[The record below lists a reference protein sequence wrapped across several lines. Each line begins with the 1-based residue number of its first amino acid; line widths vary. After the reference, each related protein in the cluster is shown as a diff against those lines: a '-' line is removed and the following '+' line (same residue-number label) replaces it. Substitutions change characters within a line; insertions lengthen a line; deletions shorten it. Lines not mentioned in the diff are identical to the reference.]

1 VSEMLVDKAN
11 SKRRIESALTESEG
25 ESVHRNGQTSSPIG
39 KKLQVDFIGNS
50 PAMREIY
57 SMIQLVADSATPV
70 MITGESGTGKDVVA
84 RLIHL
89 KSPRADLPFIA
100 INCAAVPKEVFENEL
115 FGHETGAF
123 TGATYKKA
131 GYLEMANN
139 GTLFLDELAEMDS
152 ETQAKLLRVIETHT
166 FRRLGGKEE
175 INVDVRMLAATNKN
189 MAHALQSGEMRRDLY
204 YRFSVIEIFLPP
216 LRERKEDIPLLVDHF
231 LVFFCQKHKRGE
243 KNFSDKATEMM
254 SAYDWPG
261 NIRELRNVVERSVII
276 CAANVIT
283 PDYLPPDISTSKPH
297 ENVITIPVGTSL
309 EDAEKDIIM
318 HTLASLKNNKSKTA
332 TTLGLSRKAL
342 YNKLKRFGEM

>member
-1 VSEMLVDKAN
+1 MDETLTERRS
-11 SKRRIESALTESEG
+11 SKRDVHAAAEEPPG
-25 ESVHRNGQTSSPIG
+25 KHVHRFEQKGSSIG
-39 KKLQVDFIGNS
+39 KKLHVDFIGNS

-57 SMIQLVADSATPV
+57 SMAQLVADSATPV

-115 FGHETGAF
+115 FGHESGAF

-139 GTLFLDELAEMDS
+139 GTLFLDELAEMDA

-175 INVDVRMLAATNKN
+175 ISVDVRMLAATNKN
-189 MAHALQSGEMRRDLY
+189 MAHALQTGEMRRDLY

-216 LRERKEDIPLLVDHF
+216 LRERREDIPLLIDHF
-231 LVFFCQKHKRGE
+231 LIFFCQKHKRAVKAFSE
-243 KNFSDKATEMM
+243 KADGF
-254 SAYDWPG
+254 
-261 NIRELRNVVERSVII
+261 
-276 CAANVIT
+276 
-283 PDYLPPDISTSKPH
+283 
-297 ENVITIPVGTSL
+297 TI
-309 EDAEKDIIM
+309 
-318 HTLASLKNNKSKTA
+318 
-332 TTLGLSRKAL
+332 GL
-342 YNKLKRFGEM
+342 